1 MGYIFSCFVHVR
13 AGVVIE
19 VSVKIEYTFVCE
31 TGGRYLACSDEYSRC
46 ISRGLLSERRLL

>member
-19 VSVKIEYTFVCE
+19 VPVKNMFVCE
-31 TGGRYLACSDEYSRC
+31 RGRYLACSDEYGRC
-46 ISRGLLSERRLL
+46 ISRGLLSERCLL